1 MSRGG
6 KIQHGWFRDST
17 SVSKPIKA
25 FFVFAI
31 VTLFC
36 WVAWQEMRLKTLE
49 GVVVTIRSS
58 DAEKLRLLNEIKSSV
73 QIVEA
78 NVTTTHEKKSVA
90 Q

>member
-1 MSRGG
+1 M
-6 KIQHGWFRDST
+6 
-17 SVSKPIKA
+17 SKPIKA

-36 WVAWQEMRLKTLE
+36 WVAWQEMRLKALE

-58 DAEKLRLLNEIKSSV
+58 DAEKLRLLNEIKASV

-78 NVTTTHEKKSVA
+78 HVAPDKAKSVA

>member
-1 MSRGG
+1 MEERRVDD
-6 KIQHGWFRDST
+6 F
-17 SVSKPIKA
+17 SVSKPAKA

-36 WVAWQEMRLKTLE
+36 WVAWQELRLKAVE
-49 GVVVTIRSS
+49 DSMVNVRAS

-78 NVTTTHEKKSVA
+78 NITTAHEKKSVA